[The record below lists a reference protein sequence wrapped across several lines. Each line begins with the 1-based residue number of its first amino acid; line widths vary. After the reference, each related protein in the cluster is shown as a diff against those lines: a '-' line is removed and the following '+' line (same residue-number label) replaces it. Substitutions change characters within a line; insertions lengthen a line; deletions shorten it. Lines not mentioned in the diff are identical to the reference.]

1 MHVFKQYRL
10 RSEPMKT
17 IGLVAFL
24 VACAPANTLAQAPAA
39 LFDPASL
46 DALAAQLTNAT
57 ARSGLTAATYVPIT
71 ARERIEWIVI
81 GTIGLQSLIVVGPLS
96 AGWQTA
102 FNTPEEWGRSWEGFG
117 KRYLA
122 READVAISNS
132 LEAGVGAIWG
142 EDPRYIPSGR
152 TGIWPRARYA
162 MKTVFLA
169 QRRDG
174 RLAPA
179 WGRYVGNTLNNIIE
193 NSYLPSSITT
203 PGQTALRSANGFLGR
218 LGGNLWDEF
227 WPDARRLLFQRK
239 KT

>member
-10 RSEPMKT
+10 RSSSMKT
-17 IGLVAFL
+17 FVVA
-24 VACAPANTLAQAPAA
+24 
-39 LFDPASL
+39 ASL
-46 DALAAQLTNAT
+46 ACLPARAFAQRPFSVFDRESVDAYARQIAKPITPQGIT
-57 ARSGLTAATYVPIT
+57 AIAYVPIT
-71 ARERIEWIVI
+71 SRERIEWIVV
-81 GTIGLQSLIVVGPLS
+81 GTIGVKSLTLVGPLA

-122 READVAISNS
+122 READVAISNT
-132 LEAGVGAIWG
+132 LEAGVGALWG
-142 EDPRYIPSGR
+142 EEPRYIPSGR
-152 TGIWPRARYA
+152 KGIWPRARYA

-174 RLAPA
+174 GLALA

-193 NSYLPSSITT
+193 NSYLPPSITT
-203 PGQTALRSANGFLGR
+203 PGQTVLRSANGFLSR
-218 LGGNLWDEF
+218 LGGNVWDEF

-239 KT
+239 KS